1 MGNNGAFTS
10 YIESLILSEKLNQT
24 GVALLD
30 FFNDFDTQNLVKNDL
45 KIARELRQKTAQN
58 INHLNDLNIRFK
70 QKNIDEQEAELIEKN
85 VWIAFQQINADIGKL
100 TEINHVFGNEKTRDY
115 VSTYVQKPDTWRQA
129 GWLPLL
135 VAAAI
140 VGVFFTIGLN
150 NNSVNLREKRA
161 KEQAIIDAKNG
172 TIRSNTE
179 GVSTFKLIEPKTTVL
194 GDSLMIMTINEAKA
208 TESEVE
214 VTVQVQNKPSMGIQ
228 NLQFSLIDI
237 AQNGKMIPANENNE
251 TPQNAQL
258 NEPKTAEKAIQKT
271 LHFNH
276 VIAESRRFQL
286 YCTFI
291 EKGQNTEGRIAVPFQ
306 VK

>member
-100 TEINHVFGNEKTRDY
+100 TETNHVFGNEKTRDY

-214 VTVQVQNKPSMGIQ
+214 VTVKVQNKPSMGIQ

-237 AQNGKMIPANENNE
+237 AQNGKTIPANESTE
-251 TPQNAQL
+251 TTQKTLP
-258 NEPKTAEKAIQKT
+258 NEPKSVEKSIQKT
-271 LHFNH
+271 LHFIH
-276 VIAESRRFQL
+276 AIAESRRFQL
-286 YCTFI
+286 FCTFT

-306 VK
+306 IR

>member
-1 MGNNGAFTS
+1 MENNHSFTS
-10 YIESLILSEKLNQT
+10 YIEGLILSEKLNQT

-45 KIARELRQKTAQN
+45 KIARELRQKTVQN

-85 VWIAFQQINADIGKL
+85 AWIAFQQINADIGKL

-135 VAAAI
+135 VAAVI

-150 NNSVNLREKRA
+150 NNSVNLKEKRA

-172 TIRSNTE
+172 TIRPSPDAPI
-179 GVSTFKLIEPKTTVL
+179 TFKLTEKKTTVL
-194 GDSLMIMTINEAKA
+194 GDSLVIMTINEAKA
-208 TESEVE
+208 TESQVE
-214 VTVQVQNKPSMGIQ
+214 VTVEMQNKPSLGVQ
-228 NLQFSLIDI
+228 NPQFSLIDI
-237 AQNGKMIPANENNE
+237 AQNGKIIPANENNV
-251 TPQNAQL
+251 TPQNAQP

-276 VIAESRRFQL
+276 AIVESRRFQL

-291 EKGQNTEGRIAVPFQ
+291 EKAKNTEGSIAVPFQ